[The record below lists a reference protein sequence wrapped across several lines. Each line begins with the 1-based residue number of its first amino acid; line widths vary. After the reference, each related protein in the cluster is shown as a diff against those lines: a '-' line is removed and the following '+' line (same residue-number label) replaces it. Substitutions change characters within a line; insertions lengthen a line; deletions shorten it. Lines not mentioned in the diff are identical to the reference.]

1 MNYVEGEKLKKT
13 IELYKQIQLINK
25 DESVY
30 FFSRL
35 KYLESELKSYNSSNF
50 IVLDKTKT
58 EISIVY
64 KSLLLRI
71 EHKYIP
77 DSLKV
82 EYSYRREPSEIQKLI
97 RSKVKSHLISKEL
110 LDAKILLKRKYGNIS
125 GYDKFALELNE
136 NILLQM
142 EMNFIKEN
150 PEILTIS

>member
-1 MNYVEGEKLKKT
+1 MDYINAEKLRKT
-13 IELYKQIQLINK
+13 IDLYKQIQSINK

-35 KYLESELKSYNSSNF
+35 KYLETELSNYESCNL

-77 DSLKV
+77 DSMKRAKW
-82 EYSYRREPSEIQKLI
+82 SYRDPLSQVQQDI
-97 RSKVKSHLISKEL
+97 RSRVKSHIINKDL
-110 LDAKILLKRKYGNIS
+110 LDAKILLKRRCGNVYD
-125 GYDKFALELNE
+125 YDKFALELNE

-150 PEILTIS
+150 PDILSL